1 MIKVLAQAD
10 DVDVFGKISP
20 PPGIGILGDDPAVAL
35 AKLFETGIRL
45 FIIIAGISLIVY
57 LLSGAYDWIVSGGE
71 KEKIAKAQAKITN
84 AVIGMF
90 LIFVMLAV
98 WGLVTGNILGIIEI
112 GPNGIKFSLPTL

>member
-10 DVDVFGKISP
+10 DVFGKISP
-20 PPGIGILGDDPAVAL
+20 PAGIGILVGDPTVAL
-35 AKLFETGIRL
+35 AKLFEIGIRL
-45 FIIIAGISLIVY
+45 FIIIAGIFLIIY
-57 LLSGAYDWIVSGGE
+57 LLWGAYDWIVSGGE

-98 WGLVTGNILGIIEI
+98 WGLITGNILGIIKI
-112 GPNGIKFSLPTL
+112 GPNGIEFSLPTL

>member
-1 MIKVLAQAD
+1 MIKVLAED
-10 DVDVFGKISP
+10 NKVIGKISP
-20 PPGIGILGDDPAVAL
+20 PPGIGILGGNPDVAL

-45 FIIIAGISLIVY
+45 FIIIAGIFLIIY
-57 LLSGAYDWIVSGGE
+57 LLWGAYDWIVSGGE

-98 WGLVTGNILGIIEI
+98 WGLITGNILGIIKI
-112 GPNGIKFSLPTL
+112 GPNGIEFSLPTL